1 MRDSTL
7 QESLPARSRPAAR
20 PPEALLE
27 ELEERHARLCEELAG
42 VERRL
47 RELRTAAELCPLC
60 GGSGERWVRGGL
72 YGETQ
77 RRPCSCTDA
86 EQS

>member
-1 MRDSTL
+1 
-7 QESLPARSRPAAR
+7 
-20 PPEALLE
+20 
-27 ELEERHARLCEELAG
+27 

-60 GGSGERWVRGGL
+60 GGSGERWARGGL

-77 RRPCSCTDA
+77 RRSCSCQEP